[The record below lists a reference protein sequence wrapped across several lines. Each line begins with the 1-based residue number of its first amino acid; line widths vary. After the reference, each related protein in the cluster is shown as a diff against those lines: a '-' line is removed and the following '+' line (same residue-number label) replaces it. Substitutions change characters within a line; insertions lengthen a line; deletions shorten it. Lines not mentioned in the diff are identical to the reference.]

1 MGRLDGKVA
10 LITGAARGQGEAA
23 ARLFTA
29 EGAKVVLGDILDDA
43 GKAVAASLG
52 DAAIYLRHDVS
63 QEDSWANFVSIASES
78 FGRIDVLMNNAGII
92 HVAPVAQITLE
103 NYMKVVNVNQVG
115 CLLGMRSVIP
125 AMVQA
130 GGGSIINVSSTTG
143 MEGAMGL
150 VAYVST
156 KFAIRGM
163 TKTAALELGRVGIR
177 VASASASTRFTP
189 EASTRRWATGAW
201 RTSRTSMRRA
211 SSTRSRWGGSEGRKR
226 RRRWPSSWPP
236 TSPPIARDRSSW
248 PTAACSQAPAS
259 PERGAPG
266 RFERPQERRGEKCR
280 LLPIRLPQPMIG
292 PRREMVLNGN
302 EWGPGE
308 SGERGR
314 SLRTVPVVSQAEAAG

>member
-52 DAAIYLRHDVS
+52 DAAIYLHHDVS
-63 QEDSWANFVSIASES
+63 QEDSWAEFVATASET
-78 FGRIDVLMNNAGII
+78 FGQIDALVNNAGIL
-92 HVAPVAQITLE
+92 HLAPIAEIALDD
-103 NYMKVVNVNQVG
+103 YMKVIRVNQVG
-115 CLLGMRSVIP
+115 CLLGMKSVIP

-130 GGGSIINVSSTTG
+130 GGGSIINVSSTSG

-177 VASASASTRFTP
+177 VNSLHPGGIDTPMGDGSMEDFKDVDTQGFFDTLPLGRIGRPDEMAQLALFLASD
-189 EASTRRWATGAW
+189 E
-201 RTSRTSMRRA
+201 
-211 SSTRSRWGGSEGRKR
+211 SSYCTGSEF
-226 RRRWPSSWPP
+226 
-236 TSPPIARDRSSW
+236 IADGGML
-248 PTAACSQAPAS
+248 AGAC
-259 PERGAPG
+259 
-266 RFERPQERRGEKCR
+266 F
-280 LLPIRLPQPMIG
+280 
-292 PRREMVLNGN
+292 
-302 EWGPGE
+302 
-308 SGERGR
+308 
-314 SLRTVPVVSQAEAAG
+314 

>member
-10 LITGAARGQGEAA
+10 LITGAARGQGEAS

-29 EGAKVVLGDILDDA
+29 EGARVVLGDILDDL
-43 GKAVAASLG
+43 GKAVATSLG
-52 DAAIYLRHDVS
+52 DAAIYLHHDVS
-63 QEDSWANFVSIASES
+63 QEDSWASFVATGSDR

-125 AMVQA
+125 AMVAA

-177 VASASASTRFTP
+177 VNSLHPGGIDTPMGDGSMEDFKDVDAQGFFETLPLGRIGRPDEMAQVALFLASD
-189 EASTRRWATGAW
+189 E
-201 RTSRTSMRRA
+201 
-211 SSTRSRWGGSEGRKR
+211 SSYCTGSEFVADGGML
-226 RRRWPSSWPP
+226 
-236 TSPPIARDRSSW
+236 AG
-248 PTAACSQAPAS
+248 AS
-259 PERGAPG
+259 FG
-266 RFERPQERRGEKCR
+266 
-280 LLPIRLPQPMIG
+280 
-292 PRREMVLNGN
+292 
-302 EWGPGE
+302 
-308 SGERGR
+308 
-314 SLRTVPVVSQAEAAG
+314 

>member
-177 VASASASTRFTP
+177 VNSLHPGGIDTP
-189 EASTRRWATGAW
+189 MGDGSMEDFKDVDATGFFDSLPLGRIGRPEETAQVALFL
-201 RTSRTSMRRA
+201 A
-211 SSTRSRWGGSEGRKR
+211 SDESSYCTGSEFVADGGML
-226 RRRWPSSWPP
+226 
-236 TSPPIARDRSSW
+236 AG
-248 PTAACSQAPAS
+248 AS
-259 PERGAPG
+259 FA
-266 RFERPQERRGEKCR
+266 
-280 LLPIRLPQPMIG
+280 
-292 PRREMVLNGN
+292 
-302 EWGPGE
+302 
-308 SGERGR
+308 
-314 SLRTVPVVSQAEAAG
+314 